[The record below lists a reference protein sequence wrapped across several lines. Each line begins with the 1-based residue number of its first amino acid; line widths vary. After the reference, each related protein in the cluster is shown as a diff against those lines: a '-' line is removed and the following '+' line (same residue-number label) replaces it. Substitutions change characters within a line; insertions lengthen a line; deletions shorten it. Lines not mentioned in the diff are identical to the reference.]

1 MRSRCCWWLTALV
14 ASRRSSLAL
23 TYGSGPASSTLYTSK
38 RTMSSSRNPIET
50 SVAKQKKRNRC
61 PVSIEECGYSNPER
75 SDVLAALLN
84 WWDDGHRTMP
94 WRKELGDR
102 PPFGDERW
110 AYQVW
115 VSEVMLQ
122 QTQVDRVVPY
132 YQAWIRRW
140 PSVQAL
146 AQATEDEVKAA
157 WTGLG
162 YYRRAK
168 FLLQGAVQISASK
181 RMPRSRQEWLQI
193 KGVGAY
199 TAAAIASICYDE
211 RTPVVDGNVVRV
223 LSRHRAYT
231 PSATETW
238 RIAQMLVDERCDRPG
253 DVNQAMMELG
263 ATVCTKAKP
272 KCEVCPLAQT
282 CQGKAAPFAYYP
294 VKKDKKAAPKHVKLL
309 VCVLQ
314 RKPRQELPLGNYAT
328 LFSHSLFGVNRAPD
342 DALRLASLWRFPS
355 REISPQGANLDR
367 EIDHI
372 LADFGLS
379 DAPVAFR
386 AIHAKPVLHS
396 ITDTRYSIHVAWLV
410 LQPFSAAEPATT
422 NHDNL
427 NWLTEA
433 ELGTKAASSILG
445 KCVRHAR
452 SLATCRDDLGRS

>member
-1 MRSRCCWWLTALV
+1 MSAAHTHLEQL
-14 ASRRSSLAL
+14 
-23 TYGSGPASSTLYTSK
+23 GNDSTE
-38 RTMSSSRNPIET
+38 RTR
-50 SVAKQKKRNRC
+50 A
-61 PVSIEECGYSNPER
+61 PVSIEECAYSNSSER
-75 SDVLAALLN
+75 SEVLAALLN
-84 WWDDGHRTMP
+84 WWDDGHRSMP
-94 WRKELGDR
+94 WRKEACDR

-132 YQAWIRRW
+132 FHAWIRRW
-140 PSVQAL
+140 PTVQAL

-211 RTPVVDGNVVRV
+211 RTPVVDGNVVRL
-223 LSRHRAYT
+223 LSRHRACT
-231 PSATETW
+231 PSPTEMW
-238 RIAQMLVDERCDRPG
+238 RIAQMLVDEHCDRPG

-272 KCEVCPLAQT
+272 KCGACPLAPT
-282 CQGKAAPFAYYP
+282 CRGKAAPCAYYP
-294 VKKDKKAAPKHVKLL
+294 VKKDKKAATKHVTLL

-314 RKPRQELPLGNYAT
+314 RKPSHELLLSDYAT
-328 LFSHSLFGVNRAPD
+328 LFSQSLFGVDRAPD
-342 DALRLASLWRFPS
+342 DALRLAALWRFPS
-355 REISPQGANLDR
+355 REISSKNANLDR
-367 EIDHI
+367 EIDQL
-372 LADFGLS
+372 LADFELA
-379 DAPVAFR
+379 DAPVVFR
-386 AIHAKPVLHS
+386 AIHPKPVLHS
-396 ITDTRYSIHVAWLV
+396 ITDTRYSIRVAWLV
-410 LQPFSAAEPATT
+410 LQAADSATT
-422 NHDNL
+422 THNL
-427 NWLTEA
+427 HWLTEA
-433 ELGTKAASSILG
+433 ELRTKAASSILG

-452 SLATCRDDLGRS
+452 SLATNRDGIAAWAQAPAALKG